1 MFDILEPTELPPTS
15 HAADPAAVAPP
26 EPGPLHP
33 NTLHP
38 ADAGDEL
45 LAVLGRIDQ
54 LEAQAA
60 TALAQLNDAA
70 KWRRKG
76 YTSATAFLKHRA
88 AMSAGRAM
96 GLVIRAN
103 ALENMPHTSA
113 AFARGELSVEQV
125 DILCGAYNFNQDQF
139 GIDETTLVGLAI
151 QLPFVDEVYRLI
163 AYWKQRID
171 PVATELDQDMLN
183 SLRGI
188 RIRRD
193 NGVGRAY
200 VCLNEEEFDAWIN
213 SLDPGPPAPQDRR
226 TLAQRRADRLV
237 EQAAATMDQ
246 PQLVVNVGLDNLAGT
261 NTNHAKAGTAAQ
273 LAETEYGSV
282 LAPGAVER
290 LACDATVCRVVFGPD
305 SQILDVGRQ
314 RRLFT
319 APMRLAVSARDRHCR
334 FPGCDRPPQ
343 WCDVHHIKHWARGGK
358 TSVDNGILLCRF
370 HHTLVHEAGWNIRG
384 TPRELI
390 VHDDLGR
397 VHATSSLTPVS
408 ARAP

>member
-1 MFDILEPTELPPTS
+1 MFDRIEPIEATPG
-15 HAADPAAVAPP
+15 APAAEPAP
-26 EPGPLHP
+26 
-33 NTLHP
+33 LHP
-38 ADAGDEL
+38 ADATDEL
-45 LAVLGRIDQ
+45 LAILGRIDQ

-60 TALAQLNDAA
+60 TALGQMNDAA
-70 KWRRKG
+70 KWRRRG

-103 ALENMPHTSA
+103 ALVNMPHAAA
-113 AFARGELSVEQV
+113 AFGRGELSVEQV
-125 DILCGAYNFNQDQF
+125 DILCGAHNFNQEHF
-139 GIDETTLVGLAI
+139 AVDEAMLVDLAT
-151 QLPFVDEVYRLI
+151 QLPFVDEVYRLV

-200 VCLNEEEFDAWIN
+200 VCLNEEEFDVWIN
-213 SLDPGPPAPQDRR
+213 SLDPGPPAPEDRR

-237 EQAAATMDQ
+237 EQAATTMDR
-246 PQLVVNVGLDNLAGT
+246 PQLIVHVGLNNLTGIDADHNSAISPT
-261 NTNHAKAGTAAQ
+261 P
-273 LAETEYGSV
+273 LAESEYGSV
-282 LAPGAVER
+282 LTPGAIDR

-305 SQILDVGRQ
+305 SQILDVGR
-314 RRLFT
+314 RHRLFT
-319 APMRLAVSARDRHCR
+319 APMRLAIGARDRHCR

-358 TSVDNGILLCRF
+358 TCVDNGILLCRF
-370 HHTLVHEAGWNIRG
+370 HHTLVHEAGWSITG
-384 TPRELI
+384 TPSRL
-390 VHDDLGR
+390 VVFDDLGR
-397 VHATSSLTPVS
+397 VYAASTPTPVA